1 MISEPFITRVALPA
15 DLPYVLELVN
25 ENILGHPAE
34 SRKRSVEDLQK
45 AYFSDHPVA
54 ELIVAERSGKH
65 LGMIQWTLAYD
76 MFWNSYF
83 GIPEWFFVR
92 RGNRGSGIWLSL
104 IATVCRR
111 VKESGGNGIAG
122 PGNPETTSL
131 YERFCVSEA
140 MGSYYRLVGRAFS
153 KVAEMSFEHPRKLC
167 RKMPPKSDNL
177 IETK

>member
-1 MISEPFITRVALPA
+1 MISDTVITRIALPS
-15 DLPYVLELVN
+15 DLPSILDLVN

-34 SRKRSVEDLQK
+34 SRKRSVEDLKK
-45 AYFSDHPVA
+45 AYFSDRPVA
-54 ELIVAERSGKH
+54 ELIVAERSGKL

-111 VKESGGNGIAG
+111 VKESGGSGIAG
-122 PGNPETTSL
+122 PGNAETTSL
-131 YERFCVSEA
+131 YERFCVSET
-140 MGSYYRLVGRAFS
+140 MGSYYRLVGQAFS
-153 KVAEMSFEHPRKLC
+153 KVAGLSFENPRTLC

-177 IETK
+177 IEAN